1 MATSSK
7 HKGWLNDIANGRLA
21 AVYNGTEVFDFD
33 ANDMAVSQALTVPA
47 LTASGLVTMQAAA
60 TVGTTLGVTGVTTLS
75 DELRVANGKNI
86 RVGTISAF
94 ATTEPTNAIVFKTG
108 TEFAGAITTS
118 GGLMSSNTVVRK
130 VIADGTVSNV
140 ET

>member
-1 MATSSK
+1 MTLRR
-7 HKGWLNDIANGRLA
+7 GWKFDEANGRLVA
-21 AVYNGTEVFDFD
+21 QYDGTEVFDFD
-33 ANDMAVSQALTVPA
+33 ANDMVITPATTVTGA
-47 LTASGLVTMQAAA
+47 LTASAALTA
-60 TVGTTLGVTGVTTLS
+60 SSTLGVTGIATMS

-86 RVGTISAF
+86 RVGTINTF
-94 ATTEPTNAIVFKTG
+94 GTTEPTNAIVFKTG

-130 VIADGTVSNV
+130 IIADGTASNV